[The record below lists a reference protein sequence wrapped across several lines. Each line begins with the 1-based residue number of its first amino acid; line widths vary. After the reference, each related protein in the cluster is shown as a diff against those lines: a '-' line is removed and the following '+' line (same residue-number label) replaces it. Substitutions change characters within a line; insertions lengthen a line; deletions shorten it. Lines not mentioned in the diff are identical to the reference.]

1 MQKSSF
7 RLCLLAGILCLL
19 YACSTKQKPA
29 NVLNQQADQLYNE
42 YISAYTTGKVSSRSA
57 ISIQFAE
64 PLTNQQQQNTGFLSF
79 SPSISGETRW
89 VAARTLEF
97 VPTAPLQSGKSYIGK
112 LDLKKLGIETKEEL
126 GPFEFKVEVIDQD
139 FDLEVTNIVS
149 DAEQPMRRQTIE
161 GVLQTAD
168 FADSAKIKQA
178 LTFEQE
184 GKSLQVN
191 WVFDQATGVNHKFYV
206 EGVER
211 KETASEVSYR
221 FNGEEIGVI
230 RSRSGKVNIPSL
242 NDFKVINAR
251 VVKQGDPY
259 VLIGFSDPLDEN
271 QDLRGLI
278 TIEDDANPVFSI
290 SGNEVKLYTSAT
302 LNGEKRL
309 SVFPGIKN
317 RLAFGMKNEFSQVVS
332 FSQANPEVRLL
343 NNGVIL
349 PSTDGLVLP
358 FEAINLRAVD
368 VTVIQVFEKNVV
380 QFLQTNDLGGG
391 EQLRRVGRPVLQQR
405 VLLDESNVMD
415 LTKWNR
421 FTLDLARLTKTEPGA
436 IYQVR
441 LDMRRAYALYQCD
454 GQSPEALIN
463 DAEMPA
469 DDWATYD
476 GSEYGSY
483 DSYYTYSYGN
493 GYSWSERDNPC
504 HDSYYM
510 NNNRMVSTNI
520 LASDL
525 GVIAKVGEDRRLNA
539 YVTDLKTTQPI
550 ANATVEVVDY
560 QQEAIE
566 TLKTDAEGKV
576 SVDLLRKPF
585 MLVVTRGVEKG
596 YLKLTDG
603 KALSLSNFNVGGA
616 RVARGVQGFIY
627 GERGVWR
634 PGDDIYLNFILEDKD
649 DNLPEDHPVI
659 FELLDPSGTVKER
672 IVRNGSLNGFYHFPT
687 KTDNQA
693 PTGNWL
699 ARVKVGGTEFTKRV
713 KIETVKP
720 NRLKIDLKF
729 DKERITTADKGVSG
743 DLNVKW
749 LSGAPARNLK
759 AEFDLYLNPTTTTFK
774 GYENYVFDDKSKE
787 FYSDRATIFSGEVN
801 DKGYAAVNF
810 SINDQANAPG
820 MLMATFSGKV
830 FEPGGDFSINQFSLP
845 YLPYDYFVGIRKPE
859 GDKRG
864 QLLTDEDH
872 TMNIVSVDAE
882 GKIAGS
888 RNMVLEVFKL
898 NWRWWWDNSSGNLAS
913 YVGRNYQSPYLSKA
927 VKTQNGRA
935 SVKVNIPKEDWGRY
949 YIRVRDLSSGH
960 SAGEITY
967 FDWPGWAEASR
978 PGGASML
985 NFSTDKESYEVG
997 EKVALKIPTNTQG
1010 RALISVENGSKVV
1023 ESFWLETKPGDNN
1036 FTFQTTKEMLP
1047 NAYVNVTL
1055 LQPHGQTRNDLPIR
1069 LYGIVPINVSD
1080 KNSKLSPQIT
1090 MANVLAPESEVKVK
1104 VAEQNGKAMTYT
1116 IAVVDEGLLD
1126 ITGFK
1131 TPNPWATFFAR
1142 QALGVN
1148 TWDVYDEVIGAF
1160 NGDLSRLLALG
1171 GDGTAARPENA
1182 KANRFKPVVKH
1193 LGPFTLEA
1201 GKTAEHSF
1209 DMPNYVGSVRTM
1221 VIAGDNGAYGMAEK
1235 ATPVRKP
1242 LMVLATVP
1250 RVLGP
1255 GETFKLPV
1263 NVFAM
1268 ESNVKN
1274 VEVSIETNGLLT
1286 ATDGTQKNITFDA
1299 IGDQNIDFDLKVAE
1313 QIGVGKIA
1321 VEVRSGRETAHYEVE
1336 VQVRNPNPVVTRVTE
1351 AVLQAGQSWSQQL
1364 DQVGM
1369 AGTNVSKLEIST
1381 LPPLNLSKRLAYLMS
1396 YPHGCIEQ
1404 TTSAV
1409 FPQLFLSDLT
1419 ELNATE
1425 KEKTKRNVMAAIDR
1439 IGSFQTG
1446 QGGFAYWPGQSD
1458 DNAWGT
1464 NYAGHFLLEAKDK
1477 GYGIPSALLNNWK
1490 RFQSRS
1496 ARRWSRNG
1504 SYNDDLL
1511 QAYRL
1516 YTLAKAQAP
1525 ELGAMNRLRE
1535 DEKLST
1541 EAKWRLAAAYALTG
1555 RAAVAKEL
1563 IEQLPTSLTR
1573 KNRYYYYGSQ
1583 VRDEA
1588 MVLETLGLLG
1598 MQKEGLQLLRNV
1610 ANELSKDRWMSTQT
1624 TAYAL
1629 LAIMKF
1635 ANANTVGSGM
1645 DATYTIDAAAQQTV
1659 KTAKSML
1666 LVDVPVNGDKPNEL
1680 SVNNTGNGVL
1690 FVRAI
1695 QQGQPLA
1702 GQEAPAANGLRLTVS
1717 YSDRDGNALNVNSL
1731 PQGTDLVAEVSVYNS
1746 GTKGIYEDLALTQIF
1761 PSGWEILNERLNEVP
1776 GASTATNFD
1785 YQDIRD
1791 DRVMTYFD
1799 LKPSESKTFK
1809 VMLNA
1814 TYSGRFYLPAVNVEA
1829 MYDNTVNA
1837 QTAGKWVR
1845 VERVN

>member
-7 RLCLLAGILCLL
+7 RLCLLFGVLL
-19 YACSTKQKPA
+19 MCYACSTKQKPA
-29 NVLNQQADQLYNE
+29 EVLNRQADQVYNE
-42 YISAYTTGKVSSRSA
+42 YISAYSTGKISSRSP
-57 ISIQFAE
+57 ITVQFAE
-64 PLTNQQQQNTGFLSF
+64 PLTVQQQQATDFLSF
-79 SPSISGETRW
+79 SPNVKGETRW

-97 VPTAPLQSGKSYIGK
+97 VPSTPLKSGGAYVGSVN
-112 LDLKKLGIETKEEL
+112 LQKLGIETEDDL
-126 GPFEFKVEVIDQD
+126 APFEFKVEVVEQD
-139 FDLEVTNIVS
+139 FDVEITNIVS

-168 FADSAKIKQA
+168 FADSTNIKKA
-178 LTFEQE
+178 LKFEQE
-184 GKSLQVN
+184 GNGLEVN
-191 WVFDQATGVNHKFYV
+191 WVFDQVNGVNHKFYV
-206 EGVER
+206 QGVER
-211 KETASEVSYR
+211 KEDASEVSYR
-221 FNGEEIGVI
+221 FTGEEIGVI
-230 RSRSGKVNIPSL
+230 RSRSGKVNIPAL
-242 NDFKVINAR
+242 NDFKVINTR
-251 VVKQGDPY
+251 VVKQGGAY
-259 VLIGFSDPLDEN
+259 VLIGFSDPIDEQQN
-271 QDLRGLI
+271 LRGLI
-278 TIEDDANPVFSI
+278 TIEDDPNPVFTI
-290 SGNEVKLYTSAT
+290 SGNEVKVYTSAT
-302 LNGEKRL
+302 LNGDKRL
-309 SVFPGIKN
+309 TVFPGIKN
-317 RLAFGMKNEFSQVVS
+317 RLSYGMKNEFTQVVS
-332 FSQANPEVRLL
+332 FSQAKPEVRFL
-343 NNGVIL
+343 NNGTIL
-349 PSTDGLVLP
+349 PSTDGIVLP

-368 VTVIQVFEKNVV
+368 VTVIKVFEKNVV
-380 QFLQTNDLGGG
+380 QFLQTNDMDGN
-391 EQLRRVGRPVLQQR
+391 EQLRRVGRPILKQR

-415 LTKWNR
+415 LSKWNR
-421 FTLDLARLTKTEPGA
+421 FTLDLEQLTQTEPGA

-441 LDMRRAYALYQCD
+441 LNIRKAYAVYQC
-454 GQSPEALIN
+454 GELTPESTLDETSIP
-463 DAEMPA
+463 E
-469 DDWATYD
+469 DDWAAYD
-476 GSEYGSY
+476 GSEYGAY

-510 NNNRMVSTNI
+510 NNNRMVITNI

-525 GVIAKVGEDRRLNA
+525 GVVAKIGQDRKLNA
-539 YVTDLKTTQPI
+539 YVTDLKTTAPV
-550 ANATVEVVDY
+550 ANANIKVIDY
-560 QQEAIE
+560 QQEVIE
-566 TLKTDAEGKV
+566 DLATDGDGKV
-576 SVDLLRKPF
+576 TVDLIRKPF
-585 MLVVTRGVEKG
+585 LLEVTRGGEKG

-603 KALSLSNFNVGGA
+603 KALSVSNFNVGGA
-616 RVARGVQGFIY
+616 RVVRGVKGFIY

-649 DNLPEDHPVI
+649 DNLPEDHPVV

-672 IVRNGSLNGFYHFPT
+672 IVRTSAQNGFYHFPT
-687 KTDNQA
+687 KTADQA

-720 NRLKIDLKF
+720 NRLKIDFKF
-729 DKERITTADKGVSG
+729 DKERITASDKSVSG
-743 DLNVKW
+743 DLNVSW

-759 AEFDLYLNPTTTTFK
+759 AEFDLYLTPTTTTFK
-774 GYENYVFDDKSKE
+774 GFENYSFDDQSKE
-787 FYSDRATIFSGEVN
+787 FLSDRETIFSGEVN
-801 DKGYAAVNF
+801 DNGFAAVNF

-820 MLMATFSGKV
+820 MLRATFSGKV

-859 GDKRG
+859 GDRRG

-872 TMNIVSVDAE
+872 TMNIVSVNAE
-882 GKIAGS
+882 GEIAGS
-888 RNMVLEVFKL
+888 RDMVLEVFKL
-898 NWRWWWDNSSGNLAS
+898 NWRWWWDNSGGNLAS
-913 YVGRNYQSPYLSKA
+913 YVGRNYSSPYLTKT
-927 VKTQNGRA
+927 VKTTNGRA

-949 YIRVRDLSSGH
+949 YIRVRDLNSGH

-978 PGGASML
+978 PGGAAML
-985 NFSTDKESYEVG
+985 DFSTDKESYEVG
-997 EKVALKIPTNTQG
+997 EKVALKIPTNTKG
-1010 RALISVENGSKVV
+1010 RALISIENGSKVV
-1023 ESFWLETKPGDNN
+1023 SSYWLETKPGENH
-1036 FTFQTTKEMLP
+1036 FSFEATKEMLP

-1069 LYGIVPINVSD
+1069 LYGIVPINVTD
-1080 KNSKLSPQIT
+1080 KNSKLNPEIT
-1090 MANVLAPESEVKVK
+1090 MENVLEPESEVKLK

-1126 ITGFK
+1126 ITSFK
-1131 TPNPWATFFAR
+1131 TPNPWNTFFAR
-1142 QALGVN
+1142 QALGVK

-1193 LGPFTLEA
+1193 LGPFTLAA

-1209 DMPNYVGSVRTM
+1209 EMPNYVGSVRTM
-1221 VIAGDNGAYGMAEK
+1221 VIAGNNGAYGIAEK

-1255 GETFKLPV
+1255 GESFKLPV

-1274 VEVSIETNGLLT
+1274 VEVNIETNGLFT
-1286 ATDGTQKNITFDA
+1286 AETTKKSLSFDA
-1299 IGDQNIDFDLKVAE
+1299 IGDKNIDFDLTVAE

-1321 VEVRSGRETAHYEVE
+1321 VEVKSGRETAHYEVE
-1336 VQVRNPNPVVTRVTE
+1336 VQVRNPNPVLTKVTE
-1351 AVLQAGQSWSQQL
+1351 AVLQAGESWSDQL
-1364 DQVGM
+1364 AQVGM
-1369 AGTNVSKLEIST
+1369 AGTNVTKLEIST
-1381 LPPLNLSKRLAYLMS
+1381 LPPLNLSKRLRYLMS

-1409 FPQLFLSDLT
+1409 FPQLFLADLT
-1419 ELNATE
+1419 ELSAVE
-1425 KEKTKRNVMAAIDR
+1425 QEKTKQNIMAAIDR
-1439 IGSFQTG
+1439 ISGFQTG

-1477 GYGIPSALLNNWK
+1477 GYGVSVTLLNNWK
-1490 RFQSRS
+1490 RFQSRN

-1516 YTLAKAQAP
+1516 YTLAKAQSP

-1563 IEQLPTSLTR
+1563 IDQLPTSLTR

-1588 MVLETLGLLG
+1588 MVLETLGLLN
-1598 MQKEGLQLLRNV
+1598 MQQEGLQLLRGI
-1610 ANELSKDRWMSTQT
+1610 AEELSKDRWMSTQT

-1629 LAIMKF
+1629 LGIMKF

-1645 DATYTIDAAAQQTV
+1645 DATYKVGGAAQQTV
-1659 KTAKSML
+1659 NTAKSML
-1666 LVDVPVNGDKPNEL
+1666 LVDVPVEGNAASEM
-1680 SVNNTGNGVL
+1680 SVNNTGSGVL

-1695 QQGQPLA
+1695 QEGQPLA
-1702 GQEAPAANGLRLTVS
+1702 GQEQPASNGLRLQVS
-1717 YSDRDGNALNVNSL
+1717 YTDRDGNPLSVNNL

-1746 GTKGIYEDLALTQIF
+1746 GTKGVYENLALTQIF

-1776 GASTATNFD
+1776 GASNANNFE

-1791 DRVMTYFD
+1791 DRVLTYFD
-1799 LKPSESKTFK
+1799 LKPSERKTFK
-1809 VMLNA
+1809 VILNA
-1814 TYSGRFYLPAVNVEA
+1814 TYAGKYYLPAVNVEA

-1837 QTAGKWVR
+1837 QTAGKWVEI
-1845 VERVN
+1845 ERVN